1 MFLWMYT
8 LDPGYPD
15 ALQKINTTENT
26 LSLHSAVAVLNS
38 FGAWGLNS
46 LSADG
51 FIGFA
56 VGIYFLKGWAWKNQN
71 VNAKVSNHPVNTFN
85 LYNRTCRNIIFTSQ
99 EPE

>member
-1 MFLWMYT
+1 MLVYT
-8 LDPGYPD
+8 ER
-15 ALQKINTTENT
+15 LQGKDIPLKTRSRSIQ
-26 LSLHSAVAVLNS
+26 LVAVLNS
-38 FGAWGLNS
+38 FGALGLNS

-71 VNAKVSNHPVNTFN
+71 VNAKVSNHPVNTFI